1 MPVSIAYSQY
11 LCVGGT
17 IILGWQ
23 LIYTNTEL
31 VVYNAIAAQGLWQNM
46 LIGVKWNKIL
56 IRRIEKVPMF
66 IKSTRNAEEEL

>member
-1 MPVSIAYSQY
+1 MPVPIAYSQY